1 MAQLA
6 YDGLGYG
13 HNSRVTPTYP
23 AKHYTGTMTICMGIT
38 RDFTGLLICRTLLG
52 LFEAGFMPGI
62 SSEETFLNTMGAN
75 SDPGCLYLM
84 SMYYR
89 RYELQKR
96 FTFFFCSAILS
107 GAFSGV
113 CSLKLTGE

>member
-6 YDGLGYG
+6 HDGLGYG
-13 HNSRVTPTYP
+13 HNSRVTPGDP
-23 AKHYTGTMTICMGIT
+23 AKRWLGTMTICMGIT
-38 RDFTGLLICRTLLG
+38 RDFAGLLICRTLLG
-52 LFEAGFMPGI
+52 LFEAGFFPGI
-62 SSEETFLNTMGAN
+62 LGEKTFLDIKGAN
-75 SDPGCLYLM
+75 SDLGCLYLM

-113 CSLKLTGE
+113 RPLN